1 MIGPLINAIVT
12 VLSWIIGGIA
22 DIAGFL
28 GGAAGYVSQIPVV
41 GAALS
46 NLCVSAQSACN
57 TLGYDVAHFSTRVS
71 DALWAIDDW
80 LDKLKDLWDQ
90 VFGWILDK
98 LDDAYKWAQNAID
111 QVADLATDV
120 GNLIYEVF
128 TSIPGKISS
137 VWDKINTIIAELF
150 TSIPG
155 KLSSLWDKINTIIAE
170 LFTSIPDKL
179 SSLWDRINTIIA
191 ELFTSI
197 PGKLSSIWDRIAAL
211 PELIKGMVMQPIAP
225 FINLI
230 SFFFEDINDFFSD
243 PAEYFLKK
251 VERLGASF
259 AERMWNVV
267 ETILEKIW

>member
-28 GGAAGYVSQIPVV
+28 GSAAGHVSQIPVV
-41 GAALS
+41 GDALS
-46 NLCVSAQSACN
+46 NLCTAAQSVCN
-57 TLGYDVAHFSTRVS
+57 TLGYDVAHFSTRVQ

-98 LDDAYKWAQNAID
+98 LDDAYAWAQNAID
-111 QVADLATDV
+111 QVADLAQDV

-137 VWDKINTIIAELF
+137 VWDKINTIIEELF
-150 TSIPG
+150 TAIPG

-179 SSLWDRINTIIA
+179 SS
-191 ELFTSI
+191 
-197 PGKLSSIWDRIAAL
+197 IWDRIAAL
-211 PELIKGMVMQPIAP
+211 PELIKGMVLQPIAP
-225 FINLI
+225 FINLV

-243 PAEYFLKK
+243 P
-251 VERLGASF
+251 LGS
-259 AERMWNVV
+259 
-267 ETILEKIW
+267 ILSYLGRIARKYEQALLDIADKIGDALFGG